1 MKIDKAGKVIIAIS
15 IAFIIFAVGM
25 FIGNRSVGEG
35 IYVKTEKSGE
45 ADNTAGSGAEQD
57 KAIDAD
63 DTYDEPEKSPE
74 NTISD
79 KININTAGIDELIE
93 LPGIGDTLAQR
104 IVAYR
109 KEHGRFDNIGD
120 IMDVKGI
127 GEAKFNAI
135 RDLIT
140 IQ

>member
-1 MKIDKAGKVIIAIS
+1 
-15 IAFIIFAVGM
+15 M

-57 KAIDAD
+57 KAIDAV

-93 LPGIGDTLAQR
+93 LPGIGDALAQR